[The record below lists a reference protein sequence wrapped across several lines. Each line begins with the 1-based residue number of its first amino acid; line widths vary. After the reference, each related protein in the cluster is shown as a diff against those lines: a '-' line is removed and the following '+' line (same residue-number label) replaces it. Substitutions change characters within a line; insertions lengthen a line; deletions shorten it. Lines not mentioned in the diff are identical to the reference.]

1 MKKSDKDTVEI
12 KSLQILLKEYEK
24 ILSRLNKMRDKELK
38 RLTIK
43 DEDMEALTEQDI
55 QDEYGWCLI
64 TEEEYYAKLKALK
77 DYRDG
82 KKSIVEVKTPVSLCI
97 KLLKDDIRD
106 IKVEIR
112 ELEFEL
118 LSDDEKEKLRA
129 ANEEIRERVRKRR
142 ASILSAV

>member
-12 KSLQILLKEYEK
+12 KSLRILLKEYEK

>member
-12 KSLQILLKEYEK
+12 KSLRILLKEYEK

-82 KKSIVEVKTPVSLCI
+82 KKSIVEVKTLVSLCI